1 MALLV
6 VPIDPGRAGHLTID
20 EWDALAAR
28 RRVYF
33 ERPDH
38 PLAERLRAAGV
49 TAAAF
54 DDEPDATDDD
64 AALVTDETS
73 PRVLELARAGAS
85 VSSGPASPPDSLAG
99 AHGAPVLRRAI
110 RSLGTLALV
119 MARLRSPDGCPWD
132 KEQTHKS
139 LEVHLLEEA
148 HEVIDSIERGRI
160 GPELEEELGD
170 VLLQVFFH
178 SRIAE
183 GDRRFDIPAVA
194 DALVAKLIHRHPH
207 VFGET
212 EVADAA
218 EVLRNWEE
226 IKRAE
231 KERSDPF
238 DDIPGAL
245 PALLAANKTL
255 KRAAGLGFTP
265 SDSDARRRLHDAVE
279 RSSVGDALLWLVV
292 IARALGEDPET
303 ALLRSLASFRAG
315 FTDPH

>member
-1 MALLV
+1 VALLV
-6 VPIDPGRAGHLTID
+6 VPIDPGRAGLLTLE

-49 TAAAF
+49 AAGAF
-54 DDEPDATDDD
+54 DDEPDAADGES
-64 AALVTDETS
+64 ALVADEAS
-73 PRVLELARAGAS
+73 PRVLELVRSGAI
-85 VSSGPASPPDSLAG
+85 VSSGPARPPDSLAG
-99 AHGAPVLRRAI
+99 AYGAPVLRRAVQ
-110 RSLGTLALV
+110 SLGTLALV

-132 KEQTHKS
+132 KEQTHRS
-139 LEVHLLEEA
+139 LETHLLEEA
-148 HEVIDSIERGRI
+148 HEVIDSIERGEV
-160 GPELEEELGD
+160 GAELEEELGD

-183 GDRRFDIPAVA
+183 GDGRFDIPAVA

-238 DDIPGAL
+238 EDIPRAL

-255 KRAAGLGFTP
+255 KRATGLGFKP
-265 SDSDARRRLHDAVE
+265 SEAEARERLDEAL
-279 RSSVGDALLWLVV
+279 RGSSVGDALLWLVV

-303 ALLRSLASFRAG
+303 ALLRSLAGFRSG
-315 FTDPH
+315 F

>member
-6 VPIDPGRAGHLTID
+6 VPIDPQRAAELTLT
-20 EWDALAAR
+20 EWDALVAR

-38 PLAERLRAAGV
+38 PLADRLRAAGV
-49 TAAAF
+49 TAAPF
-54 DDEPDATDDD
+54 DDEPDAGDGD

-73 PRVLELARAGAS
+73 PRVLELARAGADIG
-85 VSSGPASPPDSLAG
+85 SGPARPPDAI
-99 AHGAPVLRRAI
+99 AAAYGAPVLRRAV

-132 KEQTHKS
+132 KEQTHRS

-148 HEVIDSIERGRI
+148 HEVIDSIERGEVAA
-160 GPELEEELGD
+160 ELEEELGD

-183 GDRRFDIPAVA
+183 TDGRFDISAVA
-194 DALVAKLIHRHPH
+194 DTLVAKLIHRHPH
-207 VFGET
+207 VFGAT

-238 DDIPGAL
+238 DDIPRAL
-245 PALLAANKTL
+245 PALLAATKTV
-255 KRAAGLGFTP
+255 KRAAGLGFKP
-265 SDSDARRRLHDAVE
+265 SDDDTHQRLNEAIED
-279 RSSVGDALLWLVV
+279 RSVGDALLWLVV
-292 IARALGEDPET
+292 MARSLGEDPET

-315 FTDPH
+315 F

>member
-1 MALLV
+1 VPLLV
-6 VPIDPGRAGHLTID
+6 VPIDPVRAGLLTVA
-20 EWDALAAR
+20 ELDALLAR

-38 PLAERLRAAGV
+38 PLADRLNAAGV
-49 TAAAF
+49 ATGAF
-54 DDEPDATDDD
+54 DDEPDAQDGE
-64 AALVTDETS
+64 AALVTDEFS
-73 PRVLELARAGAS
+73 PRVLELARAGAD
-85 VSSGPASPPDSLAG
+85 VSSGPARPPDRLAG
-99 AHGAPVLRRAI
+99 AYGAPVLRRAVG
-110 RSLGTLALV
+110 SLGTLALV

-132 KEQTHKS
+132 KEQTHRS

-148 HEVIDSIERGRI
+148 HEVVDSIERGEV
-160 GPELEEELGD
+160 GSELEEELGD

-183 GDRRFDIPAVA
+183 GDGRFDIPAVA

-231 KERSDPF
+231 KERYDPF
-238 DDIPGAL
+238 DDIPRAL
-245 PALLAANKTL
+245 PALLAATKTL
-255 KRAAGLGFTP
+255 KRAAGLGFKP
-265 SDSDARRRLHDAVE
+265 SDADARQRLHEAIE
-279 RSSVGDALLWLVV
+279 TSSVGDALLWLVV

-315 FTDPH
+315 F

>member
-1 MALLV
+1 VPLLV
-6 VPIDPGRAGHLTID
+6 VPIDPVRAGLLTLA
-20 EWDALAAR
+20 ELDALLAR

-38 PLAERLRAAGV
+38 PLADRLNAAGV
-49 TAAAF
+49 ATGAF
-54 DDEPDATDDD
+54 DDEPDAQDGE
-64 AALVTDETS
+64 AALVTDELS
-73 PRVLELARAGAS
+73 PRVLELARAGAD
-85 VSSGPASPPDSLAG
+85 VSSGPARPPDRLAG
-99 AHGAPVLRRAI
+99 AYGAPVLRRAVA
-110 RSLGTLALV
+110 SLGTLALV
-119 MARLRSPDGCPWD
+119 MARLRSPEGCPWD
-132 KEQTHKS
+132 KEQTHRS

-148 HEVIDSIERGRI
+148 HEVIDSIERGEV
-160 GPELEEELGD
+160 GSELEEELGD

-183 GDRRFDIPAVA
+183 GDGRFDIPAVA

-238 DDIPGAL
+238 DDIPRAL
-245 PALLAANKTL
+245 PALLAATKTL
-255 KRAAGLGFTP
+255 KRAAGLGFKA
-265 SDSDARRRLHDAVE
+265 SDADARQRLHEAIE
-279 RSSVGDALLWLVV
+279 KSSVGDALLWLVV

-303 ALLRSLASFRAG
+303 ALLRSLASFRAD
-315 FTDPH
+315 F

>member
-6 VPIDPGRAGHLTID
+6 VPIDPHRAAELTLN
-20 EWDALAAR
+20 EWDALVAR

-38 PLAERLRAAGV
+38 PLADRLNAAGV
-49 TAAAF
+49 PAAAF
-54 DDEPDATDDD
+54 DDEPDAGDKD
-64 AALVTDETS
+64 AALVTDEAS

-85 VSSGPASPPDSLAG
+85 IGSGPARPPDVLA
-99 AHGAPVLRRAI
+99 AAYGAPVLRRAI

-132 KEQTHKS
+132 KEQTHRS

-148 HEVIDSIERGRI
+148 HEVIDSIERREVGA
-160 GPELEEELGD
+160 ELEEELGD

-183 GDRRFDIPAVA
+183 GDGRFDISAVA
-194 DALVAKLIHRHPH
+194 DTLVAKLIHRHPH

-212 EVADAA
+212 EVADAT

-238 DDIPGAL
+238 EDIPRAL
-245 PALLAANKTL
+245 PALLAAGKTI
-255 KRAAGLGFTP
+255 KRAAGLGFKP
-265 SDSDARRRLHDAVE
+265 SDDDADRRLHEAIE
-279 RSSVGDALLWLVV
+279 NRSVGDALLWLVV
-292 IARALGEDPET
+292 MARSLDQDPET

-315 FTDPH
+315 F

>member
-1 MALLV
+1 VALLV
-6 VPIDPGRAGHLTID
+6 VPIDPDRAGLLTLE
-20 EWDALAAR
+20 EWEALAAR

-38 PLAERLRAAGV
+38 PLAERLREAGV

-54 DDEPDATDDD
+54 DDEPNAADID
-64 AALVTDETS
+64 AALVTDEGS

-85 VSSGPASPPDSLAG
+85 VSSGPARPPDSLAG
-99 AHGAPVLRRAI
+99 AYGAPVLRRAV

-132 KEQTHKS
+132 KEQTHRS

-148 HEVIDSIERGRI
+148 HEVIDSIERDAVGA
-160 GPELEEELGD
+160 ELEEELGD

-183 GDRRFDIPAVA
+183 GDGRFDISAVA

-231 KERSDPF
+231 KNRSDPF
-238 DDIPGAL
+238 EDIPSAL
-245 PALLAANKTL
+245 PALLAASKTV
-255 KRAAGLGFTP
+255 KRAAGLGFKP
-265 SDSDARRRLHDAVE
+265 SDEEATKRLHRAVQDA
-279 RSSVGDALLWLVV
+279 SVGDALLWLVV
-292 IARALGEDPET
+292 LARALGEDPET
-303 ALLRSLASFRAG
+303 ALLRSLATFRAG
-315 FTDPH
+315 F

>member
-1 MALLV
+1 VPLLV
-6 VPIDPGRAGHLTID
+6 VPIDPVRAGLLTLA
-20 EWDALAAR
+20 ELDALLAR

-38 PLAERLRAAGV
+38 PLADRLNAAGV
-49 TAAAF
+49 ATGAF
-54 DDEPDATDDD
+54 DDEPDAQDGE
-64 AALVTDETS
+64 AALVTDELS
-73 PRVLELARAGAS
+73 PRVLELARAGAD
-85 VSSGPASPPDSLAG
+85 VSSGPARPPDRLAG
-99 AHGAPVLRRAI
+99 AYGAPVLRRAVA
-110 RSLGTLALV
+110 SLGTLALV
-119 MARLRSPDGCPWD
+119 MARLRSPEGCPWD
-132 KEQTHKS
+132 KEQTHRS

-148 HEVIDSIERGRI
+148 HEVIDSIERGEV
-160 GPELEEELGD
+160 GSELEEELGD

-183 GDRRFDIPAVA
+183 GDGRFDIPAVA

-238 DDIPGAL
+238 DDIPRSL
-245 PALLAANKTL
+245 PALLATTKTL
-255 KRAAGLGFTP
+255 KRAAGLGFKA
-265 SDSDARRRLHDAVE
+265 SDADARQRLYEAIE
-279 RSSVGDALLWLVV
+279 KSSVGDALLWLVV

-303 ALLRSLASFRAG
+303 ALLRSLASFRAD
-315 FTDPH
+315 F

>member
-1 MALLV
+1 VALLV
-6 VPIDPGRAGHLTID
+6 VPIDPDRAGLLTLE

-28 RRVYF
+28 GRVYF

-38 PLAERLRAAGV
+38 PLAERLKAVGV
-49 TAAAF
+49 VTGAF
-54 DDEPDATDDD
+54 DDEPDPADGD

-73 PRVLELARAGAS
+73 PRVLELAREGAT
-85 VSSGPASPPDSLAG
+85 VSSGPAHPPDSLAG
-99 AHGAPVLRRAI
+99 AYGAPVLRRAV

-132 KEQTHKS
+132 KEQTHSS

-148 HEVIDSIERGRI
+148 HEVIDSIERGEV
-160 GPELEEELGD
+160 GTELEEELGD

-183 GDRRFDIPAVA
+183 GDGRFDIPAVA

-231 KERSDPF
+231 KDRSDPF
-238 DDIPGAL
+238 EDIPRAL

-255 KRAAGLGFTP
+255 KRAAGLGFKP
-265 SDSDARRRLHDAVE
+265 SDEDARRQLEDAIE
-279 RSSVGDALLWLVV
+279 KSSVGDALLWLVV

-303 ALLRSLASFRAG
+303 ALLRSLASFRAR
-315 FTDPH
+315 F

>member
-1 MALLV
+1 VPLLV
-6 VPIDPGRAGHLTID
+6 VPIDPVRAGLLTLA
-20 EWDALAAR
+20 ELDALLAR

-38 PLAERLRAAGV
+38 PLADRLNAAGV
-49 TAAAF
+49 ATGAF
-54 DDEPDATDDD
+54 DDEPDAQDGE
-64 AALVTDETS
+64 AALVTDELS
-73 PRVLELARAGAS
+73 PRVLELARAGAD
-85 VSSGPASPPDSLAG
+85 VSSGPARPPDRLAG
-99 AHGAPVLRRAI
+99 AYGAPVLRRAVA
-110 RSLGTLALV
+110 SLGTLALV
-119 MARLRSPDGCPWD
+119 MARLRSPEGCPWD
-132 KEQTHKS
+132 KEQTHRS

-148 HEVIDSIERGRI
+148 HEVIDSIERGEV
-160 GPELEEELGD
+160 GSELEEELGD

-183 GDRRFDIPAVA
+183 GDGRFDIPAVA

-238 DDIPGAL
+238 DDIPRAL
-245 PALLAANKTL
+245 PALLAATKTL
-255 KRAAGLGFTP
+255 KRAAGLGFKA
-265 SDSDARRRLHDAVE
+265 SDADARQRLYEAIE
-279 RSSVGDALLWLVV
+279 KSSVGDALLWLVV

-303 ALLRSLASFRAG
+303 ALLRSLASFRAD
-315 FTDPH
+315 F